1 MMGQIKLKIDG
12 KDVRAEAGATILEV
26 VRHVGIRI
34 PHLCYQEDLLP
45 HGGCRLCLVEVKRGG
60 RSRLVAACAYAVE
73 EGLEVDT
80 HTERVV
86 RVRKQLIELLLSVAS
101 DVKEVHE
108 LAAEYGVRSSR
119 YTAAASY
126 CILCGLCVRHCDE
139 IKCDHAV
146 GFVGR
151 GTERQVVWVPD
162 SAFDKHCENCMECMD
177 LCPTGVF
184 PSNVGLS
191 TLRQLQDT
199 MWQS

>member
-1 MMGQIKLKIDG
+1 MGQIKLKIDG
-12 KDVRAEAGATILEV
+12 KDVHAEEGATILEV
-26 VRHVGIRI
+26 ARHVGIRI
-34 PHLCYQEDLLP
+34 PHLCYHEDLLP

-60 RSRLVAACAYAVE
+60 RSRLVASCAYAVE
-73 EGLEVDT
+73 EGLEVGT
-80 HTERVV
+80 NTERVV
-86 RVRKQLIELLLSVAS
+86 RVRTQLIELLLSVAPE
-101 DVKEVHE
+101 VKEVHV

-139 IKCDHAV
+139 IKCEHAV
-146 GFVGR
+146 GFIGR
-151 GTERQVVWVPD
+151 GTDRQLVWVPD
-162 SAFDKHCENCMECMD
+162 SAFNKHCENCMECMD

-199 MWQS
+199 MGQS